1 MSNSNGIISKPIDLK
16 ADIATVLGESSTDLG
31 TLCKSAKVNKFS
43 RVKPIIY
50 ASVVELT
57 DAQRKSKNYGL
68 TILGGSHGTM
78 NIGHTPW
85 TYNKPNGETPY
96 RMSDFANYNHMAT
109 SPIKSIYWPEEMVSS
124 GATDNFTFDVNFS
137 FRGADESETMLG
149 LDDVLPSDYYFALI
163 LTNGSKYYVK
173 TSTQTMQYMLDLA
186 SSNRGYGISIN
197 MGDAGFSTGDAVK
210 AILCMA
216 DREIT
221 ANYDNPTQAT
231 FYSLEAEDDIDR
243 KEYTLTKAYWVDGMK
258 VTLTQNVTKNTPSSS
273 AGFIFT
279 INSLKVK
286 IEPSDSWAKRN
297 FNMKA
302 FLRIANAASSSVAYH
317 SFDNHFV
324 SKDTLPVEFTIDT
337 GSQLTEY
344 KSPYG
349 YGGNFMIGVRVG
361 TNDINDD
368 EYGQDP
374 NGSIEV
380 AQINNAF
387 GPNSWGN
394 VSINGYYGVEAVL
407 G

>member
-16 ADIATVLGESSTDLG
+16 ADIATVLGESSTNLG

-85 TYNKPNGETPY
+85 TYNKPNGETPC
-96 RMSDFANYNHMAT
+96 RMSDFANYNHKAT
-109 SPIKSIYWPEEMVSS
+109 SPIKSIYWPEQMVSG

-186 SSNRGYGISIN
+186 SSNRGYGVSIN
-197 MGDAGFSTGDAVK
+197 MGDAGFSTGDTVK

-231 FYSLEAEDDIDR
+231 FYSLEAEADIDR
-243 KEYTLTKAYWVDGMK
+243 KEYTLTKVYWVYGMK
-258 VTLTQNVTKNTPSSS
+258 VTLTQNVTKSVSSS
-273 AGFIFT
+273 TGFVFK
-279 INSLKVK
+279 INSLTAK
-286 IEPSDSWAKRN
+286 IEHSNSSNNRN
-297 FNMKA
+297 FYIKA
-302 FLRIANAASSSVAYH
+302 FLRIASSKTSTVSYT
-317 SFDNHFV
+317 SWGQQLV
-324 SKDTLPVEFTIDT
+324 SKGSLPDTITLDT
-337 GSQLTEY
+337 GSSYAEY
-344 KSPYG
+344 KSDYG
-349 YGGNFMIGVRVG
+349 YAGNFMIGVRVG

-374 NGSIEV
+374 NGSIEI
-380 AQINNAF
+380 AQIDNAF
-387 GPNSWGN
+387 GPNSWGG
-394 VSINGYYGVEAVL
+394 VSINGYYGVTAEL